1 MFAIIVSEYRK
12 ARTTPTMAW
21 LLAATI
27 VVAAGGAILGFVAAD
42 LRDLVPNTGKGLRTG
57 LHIVGLSSTI
67 AEVAGIIGMAGE
79 FRFGLADQTFL
90 STPRRGKV
98 VAAKAVVYGLLGTG
112 FGVVNAVV
120 ALATAWIWLTA
131 KGDGLPF
138 GQSLLWSILG
148 GGVASAALF
157 AILGVGIGALLR
169 NQVVTIVAVLVVQT
183 AVEPAILGASTGVGR
198 LMPSIAAEGLR
209 RFPDG
214 DLLSMGPAA
223 AVLAAWC
230 AVALAAGFVRM
241 RRADVT

>member
-1 MFAIIVSEYRK
+1 MFAIIVSEWRK
-12 ARTTPTMAW
+12 VRTTPTMAW

-27 VVAAGGAILGFVAAD
+27 VVAIGGAILGFVAAD

-98 VAAKAVVYGLLGTG
+98 VGAKAVVYGLLGTG

-131 KGDGLPF
+131 KGVGLPF

-148 GGVASAALF
+148 GGIASAALF

-169 NQVVTIVAVLVVQT
+169 NQVV
-183 AVEPAILGASTGVGR
+183 
-198 LMPSIAAEGLR
+198 
-209 RFPDG
+209 
-214 DLLSMGPAA
+214 
-223 AVLAAWC
+223 
-230 AVALAAGFVRM
+230 
-241 RRADVT
+241 